1 MTYKNIQEHILTRKK
16 MNRYDCPDRTLQHE
30 PQLFQE
36 AKYDNCRKCGG
47 HHEIVNLEYELCQ
60 GCADEEYFDKD

>member
-1 MTYKNIQEHILTRKK
+1 
-16 MNRYDCPDRTLQHE
+16 MNRYDCPDKTLRDE